1 MMLLS
6 LALLLASRDSTVD
19 LAPQTCFR
27 EHFRAGTGIPMND
40 PAAIKADRN
49 LIVSVDLLI
58 HGAGNPRKGT
68 AAALGYVLHI
78 ADGEQYYEPAAGLSN
93 SEKRIELQFLERA
106 HAFASLGT
114 SQVKAFVDLG
124 SGIAKLAHNPNHG
137 LEQGL
142 RLQQCTVIRN
152 RR

>member
-19 LAPQTCFR
+19 IAPQTCFR
-27 EHFRAGTGIPMND
+27 EHFRAGTGIPMKD
-40 PAAIKADRN
+40 RAAIKADRN

-58 HGAGNPRKGT
+58 HGPGNPQKGT

-78 ADGEQYYEPAAGLSN
+78 ADGEQYYEPAGGLSD
-93 SEKRIELQFLERA
+93 SEKLVELQFLKRA
-106 HAFASLGT
+106 HAFAALST
-114 SQVKAFVDLG
+114 SQVKAFVNLG
-124 SGIAKLAHNPNHG
+124 SGIAKLSDSPARG
-137 LEQGL
+137 LEKGL
-142 RLQQCTVIRN
+142 RLRQCTVIRN